1 MKKRLLSA
9 IMAFAM
15 AGVLFTG
22 CSSKQEDAP
31 AASDDA
37 QATSSEEATD
47 EDALNVAI
55 LLNGTLGDKA
65 FYDSAANGA
74 DMIET
79 QLGCNTKVV
88 EMTYDET
95 KWEPTLLDFSEDPD
109 YDIIVVGTWQMSE
122 KLQAIAP
129 QYPDKKYIIFDS
141 TVDYEQEGVE
151 NVYSIEYKQN
161 ECSYL
166 AGALAAMTTETG
178 TIGFVGGMENTVIN
192 DFMVGYIQGAKDT
205 NPDIK
210 VLTAFVGNF
219 SDSARAKELTIAQI
233 NQNAD
238 IIYQAASTAGLGVID
253 GCLEK
258 DKLCIG
264 VDSDQAEALLEN
276 DPDKANVILTSAL
289 KRVDISILQAMEK
302 ELDGSLEYGQRVVMG
317 IAEGCVG
324 LAKNDI
330 YTSKVAEETQTT
342 IDELEQK
349 IQNGEIDIDTAFGK
363 TTEEI
368 QAVRDS
374 VK

>member
-1 MKKRLLSA
+1 MKRRLLSA
-9 IMAFAM
+9 VMAVTMACCLFAGCKSES
-15 AGVLFTG
+15 AKTPDEAAQTSGETG
-22 CSSKQEDAP
+22 EQKP
-31 AASDDA
+31 
-37 QATSSEEATD
+37 
-47 EDALNVAI
+47 LNIAI
-55 LLNGTLGDKA
+55 LLNGSLGDKA
-65 FYDSAANGA
+65 FFDSAANGA
-74 DMIET
+74 EMLKEE
-79 QLGCNTKVV
+79 LGCNTKVV

-95 KWEPTLLDFSEDPD
+95 KWEPTLIDFSEDPD

-129 QYPDKKYIIFDS
+129 EYPEKKYIIFDS
-141 TVDYEQEGVE
+141 TVDYEKEGME

-161 ECSYL
+161 ESSYL
-166 AGALAAMTTETG
+166 AGALAALMTKTG
-178 TIGFVGGMENTVIN
+178 TIGFIGGMENTVID

-238 IIYQAASTAGLGVID
+238 IVYQAASTAGLGVID
-253 GCLEK
+253 ACLEK

-264 VDSDQAEALLEN
+264 VDSDQAEAFKEN
-276 DPDKANVILTSAL
+276 DQEKANVILTSAL
-289 KRVDISILQAMEK
+289 KRVDISILQAIQADAK
-302 ELDGSLEYGQRVVMG
+302 GELQYGQRAVMG

-330 YTSKVAEETQTT
+330 YTSKVPEDVQTKM
-342 IDELEQK
+342 DELEQDILDGK
-349 IQNGEIDIDTAFGK
+349 IIADTAFGK

-368 QAVRDS
+368 QAVKDS
-374 VK
+374 AK